1 MDTGKAVGADLM
13 GIMSHIAAA
22 LLACVVEAQCPHCI
36 VAQPLT
42 SALQSSSSPVPVSSL
57 GFLLPHIS
65 CELDWPVRRHLSPF
79 LPNHTPSPHLLPV
92 GFGTLAR
99 LICDLFVP
107 TDRASEVLCS
117 WVFGHRN
124 SMKTV

>member
-1 MDTGKAVGADLM
+1 MPSLR
-13 GIMSHIAAA
+13 S
-22 LLACVVEAQCPHCI
+22 CSFP
-36 VAQPLT
+36 QPWT
-42 SALQSSSSPVPVSSL
+42 SALQSSSSPAPVSPL
-57 GFLLPHIS
+57 GFLLPRIS

-79 LPNHTPSPHLLPV
+79 LPNYTPSPHLLPV

-99 LICDLFVP
+99 LIGDLFVT